1 MKLTVN
7 KQEAK
12 LLEDIHI
19 IADKSKVSVKLTEET
34 IKTVGITFTDD
45 KETDI
50 NYKMKDILVSYKN
63 GDIYI
68 GIRNA
73 YGNGVKTILF
83 KELEQQL
90 WDNDKNRQETIKKSF
105 KADPKYLNEG
115 E

>member
-19 IADKSKVSVKLTEET
+19 IADKSEVSVKLTEEN
-34 IKTVGITFTDD
+34 IKTVRINFTDD
-45 KETDI
+45 QETEI

-73 YGNGVKTILF
+73 YGNGVQAILF
-83 KELEQQL
+83 KDLEQQL
-90 WDNDKNRQETIKKSF
+90 WNNTDTKRYEINTF
-105 KADPKYLNEG
+105 KANPEYLRRE

>member
-12 LLEDIHI
+12 LLEDIQI
-19 IADKSKVSVKLTEET
+19 IADKSEVSVKLTEEN
-34 IKTVGITFTDD
+34 IKTVRINFTDD

-50 NYKMKDILVSYKN
+50 CYKMKDIIVKYNEN

-83 KELEQQL
+83 KDLEQQL
-90 WDNDKNRQETIKKSF
+90 
-105 KADPKYLNEG
+105 
-115 E
+115 